1 MGTLLA
7 AFGVLS
13 KFEAFLSLMSALLPP
28 LAGVIIANYWIT
40 GKGRKDAF
48 QVHSGVFAPGLIAY
62 LVGAFVACLTGGTF
76 ASFSFLAW
84 LNVPFFVGPV
94 NGIIVSLI
102 LYVVL
107 AKVMKKD
114 FGESSAA
121 EASHK

>member
-1 MGTLLA
+1 
-7 AFGVLS
+7 
-13 KFEAFLSLMSALLPP
+13 MSALLPP
-28 LAGVIIANYWIT
+28 LAGVIIANYWIV
-40 GKGRKDAF
+40 GKGQRETFKV
-48 QVHSGVFAPGLIAY
+48 QEGVSAPGLISY

-84 LNVPFFVGPV
+84 LNLPFFVGPV

-114 FGESSAA
+114 SVKGSTAT
-121 EASHK
+121 ASHK

>member
-1 MGTLLA
+1 M
-7 AFGVLS
+7 
-13 KFEAFLSLMSALLPP
+13 MSAVLPP

-76 ASFSFLAW
+76 ASFSFLSW

-94 NGIIVSLI
+94 NGIVVSLI
-102 LYVVL
+102 LYVIL
-107 AKVMKKD
+107 AKAMKK
-114 FGESSAA
+114 
-121 EASHK
+121 